1 MKRLIALRGATC
13 CRNDTDDITAQVV
26 ALYDELLARNQLRE
40 PDIVS
45 LIFSVTRDL
54 DAMNPAAALRHSG
67 RAANLALFAVQ
78 EAETRDSLAQTM
90 RVLIHCY
97 MDDDLTPCHVYQNGA
112 EILRPDR
119 SRINA

>member
-1 MKRLIALRGATC
+1 MKRLIALRGAAC
-13 CRNDTDDITAQVV
+13 CRNDTDDIAAQVA
-26 ALYDELLARNQLRE
+26 ALYDELLTRNQLRE

-67 RAANLALFAVQ
+67 RAANLALFVVQ
-78 EAETRDSLAQTM
+78 EAETRDSLERTL
-90 RVLIHCY
+90 RVLIYCY
-97 MDDDLTPCHVYQNGA
+97 MDDALTPCHVYRNGA

-119 SRINA
+119 SKNA

>member
-1 MKRLIALRGATC
+1 MKSLIALRGATC
-13 CRNDTDDITAQVV
+13 CRNDTDDIAAQVV

-40 PDIVS
+40 RDIVS

-54 DAMNPAAALRHSG
+54 DAINPAAALRHSG
-67 RAANLALFAVQ
+67 RAANLALFVVQ

-97 MDDDLTPCHVYQNGA
+97 MDNELTPCHIYQNGA

-119 SRINA
+119 SKNT

>member
-1 MKRLIALRGATC
+1 MKQLIALRGATC
-13 CRNDTDDITAQVV
+13 CRNDAEDIAAQVA

-54 DAMNPAAALRHSG
+54 DARNPAAALRHSG

-78 EAETRDSLAQTM
+78 EAETRDSLARTL
-90 RVLIHCY
+90 RVLMHCY
-97 MDDDLTPCHVYQNGA
+97 MDDDVAPCHVYQNGA
-112 EILRPDR
+112 EVLRPDR
-119 SRINA
+119 TRKD